1 MSKKQMEHNE
11 NYHYTKHIDDE
22 GDCKSDDEGDYDEG
36 DCKSDDYE
44 IPEIWRE
51 LNEMRDQLRG
61 FDIEI
66 VRNYI
71 DTELKDDV
79 EKIREEFH
87 KQFDD
92 VDNDDD
98 LKTEVMILLG
108 EIGIQINKPKDKKL
122 ILDFPN

>member
-1 MSKKQMEHNE
+1 MSKKQIEHNE

-22 GDCKSDDEGDYDEG
+22 GDCKSDDSTSCD
-36 DCKSDDYE
+36 SDDYE

>member
-1 MSKKQMEHNE
+1 MSKKQTEHNE
-11 NYHYTKHIDDE
+11 NYHYTKHIDDDDE
-22 GDCKSDDEGDYDEG
+22 GDCKSDDSTSCD
-36 DCKSDDYE
+36 SDDYE

-71 DTELKDDV
+71 DVELKDDV

>member
-1 MSKKQMEHNE
+1 MSKKQIEHNE
-11 NYHYTKHIDDE
+11 NYHYTKHIN
-22 GDCKSDDEGDYDEG
+22 DEGDYKSD
-36 DCKSDDYE
+36 DSTNCDSDDYE

-51 LNEMRDQLRG
+51 LNDMRDQLRG

-66 VRNYI
+66 VKKYI
-71 DTELKDDV
+71 DTEMKDDV
-79 EKIREEFH
+79 EKIKEEFH

-108 EIGIQINKPKDKKL
+108 ELRIQINKPKEKL
-122 ILDFPN
+122 ILEFPN

>member
-1 MSKKQMEHNE
+1 MSKKQIEHNE
-11 NYHYTKHIDDE
+11 NYHYTKHIDD
-22 GDCKSDDEGDYDEG
+22 DEG
-36 DCKSDDYE
+36 DCKSDDSTDCSSDDS

-51 LNEMRDQLRG
+51 LNDMRDQLRG

-66 VRNYI
+66 VKNYI
-71 DTELKDDV
+71 DTELADDV

-92 VDNDDD
+92 VDNNDD
-98 LKTEVMILLG
+98 LKLEVMILLG
-108 EIGIQINKPKDKKL
+108 ELGIQINKPKEKL

>member
-1 MSKKQMEHNE
+1 MSKKQIEHNE
-11 NYHYTKHIDDE
+11 NYHYTKHIDD
-22 GDCKSDDEGDYDEG
+22 DDEG
-36 DCKSDDYE
+36 DCKNDDSTSCDSDDYE

-71 DTELKDDV
+71 DAELKDDV
-79 EKIREEFH
+79 EKIRGEFH

>member
-1 MSKKQMEHNE
+1 MSKKQIEHNE
-11 NYHYTKHIDDE
+11 NYHYTKHIDD
-22 GDCKSDDEGDYDEG
+22 DDEGDRKSDDSTSYD
-36 DCKSDDYE
+36 SDDYE

-51 LNEMRDQLRG
+51 LNEMRDELRG

-79 EKIREEFH
+79 EKIRGEFH

-108 EIGIQINKPKDKKL
+108 ELGIQIYKPKDKKL